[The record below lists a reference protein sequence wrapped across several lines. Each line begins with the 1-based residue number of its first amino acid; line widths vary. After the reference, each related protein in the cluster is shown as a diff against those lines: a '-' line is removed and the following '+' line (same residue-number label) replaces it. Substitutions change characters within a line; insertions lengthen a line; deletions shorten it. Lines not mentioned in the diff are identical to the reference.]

1 MRLVVFDLDGV
12 LVDSKDIHF
21 VALNSA
27 LESIRPGSS
36 IEKPEHLAQFDGLD
50 TRSKLRKL
58 IESGRI
64 SPEELEDVWALK
76 QRLTASAFEDLPVDD
91 ELVSI
96 FRELKSRDLL
106 LAVASNSIRTTV
118 TTAIGALGLGEFVD
132 FYLGNEDVTSPK
144 PHPEVYWRTM
154 MHFRTVPEETLI
166 VEDSP
171 VGRESARRSG
181 ARTLEVS
188 NRSQLTLGLLLE
200 MLEEKKMQVRT
211 PWSDPELNVVIPM
224 AGAGQRF
231 VDAGYTFP
239 KPLIEVL
246 GMPMIQR
253 VVKNLN
259 VNANFIFIVQAAMS
273 EKYNL
278 PTTLQRIAPNCRVVE
293 TNGLTQGAAETVL
306 LAAPFIDN
314 DKPLLLANSDQ
325 LVSWDSGTTMY
336 KWRNSEIDGA
346 ILTFQS
352 VHPKWSYAAVDDLG
366 FVERVAEKE
375 PISDNATV
383 GIYFWQR
390 GHDFVRFAKQMI
402 AKDIRTNGEFY
413 VCPVFNE
420 LIAAG
425 GRVVTEKVEEMFG
438 LGTPEDLD
446 AFLANPSAT
455 EMLAQA

>member
-21 VALNSA
+21 GALNSA

-36 IEKPEHLAQFDGLD
+36 IKKSEHLAQFDGLD

-64 SPEELEDVWALK
+64 SQREFEDVWSLK
-76 QRLTASAFEDLPVDD
+76 QRLTASAFADLPVDD

-96 FRELKSRDLL
+96 FRELKSRDIL

-118 TTAIGALGLGEFVD
+118 TTVIRALGLGEFVD

-144 PHPEVYWRTM
+144 PHPEIYWRTM
-154 MHFRTVPEETLI
+154 MHFRAVPEETLI

-171 VGRESARRSG
+171 IGRESARRSG
-181 ARTLEVS
+181 ASTFEVT

-200 MLEEKKMQVRT
+200 ILEKKKMHVRAA
-211 PWSDPELNVVIPM
+211 WSDPELNVVIPM

-239 KPLIEVL
+239 KPLIEVM

-273 EKYNL
+273 KKYNL
-278 PTTLQRIAPNCRVVE
+278 PATLQRIAPNCRVVE
-293 TNGLTQGAAETVL
+293 TDGLTEGAAETVL

-325 LVSWDSGTTMY
+325 LVSWDSGTTIY

-346 ILTFQS
+346 ILTFLS

-420 LIAAG
+420 LISSG
-425 GRVVTEKVEEMFG
+425 GRVVTERVEEMFG

>member
-12 LVDSKDIHF
+12 LVDSKDLHF
-21 VALNSA
+21 AALNSA

-36 IEKPEHLAQFDGLD
+36 IEKSEHLARFDGLD

-58 IESGRI
+58 IELGRI
-64 SPEELEDVWALK
+64 HPEQFESVWSLK
-76 QRLTASAFEDLPVDD
+76 QRLTARAFDDLSVDN

-96 FRELKSRDLL
+96 FRELKNRDLRR
-106 LAVASNSIRTTV
+106 AVASNSIRKTV
-118 TTAIGALGLGEFVD
+118 NTAIGALGLGEFVD
-132 FYLGNEDVTSPK
+132 FYLGNEDVSSPK
-144 PHPEVYWRTM
+144 PHPEIYWRMM
-154 MHFRTVPEETLI
+154 MHFETLPEQTLI

-181 ARTLEVS
+181 ARTLEVA
-188 NRSQLTLGLLLE
+188 NRSQLSIGLLLE
-200 MLEEKKMQVRT
+200 MLENKEMQVGA

-239 KPLIEVL
+239 KPLIEVM

-259 VNANFIFIVQAAMS
+259 VNANFTFIVQAAMS
-273 EKYNL
+273 KKYNL
-278 PTTLQRIAPNCRVVE
+278 PAALQQIAPNCRVVE
-293 TNGLTQGAAETVL
+293 TDGLTQGAAETVL
-306 LAAPFIDN
+306 LAASFIDN
-314 DKPLLLANSDQ
+314 DRPLLLANSDQ
-325 LVSWDSGTTMY
+325 LVRWDSGTTIY

-346 ILTFQS
+346 ILTFPS
-352 VHPKWSYAAVDDLG
+352 VHPKWSYAAVNDSG
-366 FVERVAEKE
+366 FVERVAEKK

-390 GHDFVRFAKQMI
+390 GHDFVRFAKQMM

-420 LIAAG
+420 LISAG
-425 GRVVTEKVEEMFG
+425 GRVVTEKVEDMFG
-438 LGTPEDLD
+438 LGTPEDLH
-446 AFLANPSAT
+446 AFLANPAAT
-455 EMLAQA
+455 EMLA

>member
-1 MRLVVFDLDGV
+1 VELVIFDLDGV
-12 LVDSKDIHF
+12 LVHSKDIHF

-36 IEKPEHLAQFDGLD
+36 IEKSEHLAQFDGLD
-50 TRSKLRKL
+50 TRSKLHKL
-58 IESGRI
+58 INSGRI
-64 SPEELEDVWALK
+64 SPEEAEDVWALK
-76 QRLTASAFEDLPVDD
+76 QRFTASAFEALPVDE
-91 ELVSI
+91 ELVSM

-118 TTAIGALGLGEFVD
+118 TTANGALGLGEFVD
-132 FYLGNEDVTSPK
+132 FYLGNEDVSSPK
-144 PHPEVYWRTM
+144 PHPEMYWRAM
-154 MHFRTVPEETLI
+154 MHFRALPEQTLI

-171 VGRESARRSG
+171 VGREGAKRSG

-200 MLEEKKMQVRT
+200 VLEEKKMQVRA

-231 VDAGYTFP
+231 VDAGYSFP
-239 KPLIEVL
+239 KPLIEVF
-246 GMPMIQR
+246 GIPMIQR
-253 VVKNLN
+253 VVQNLN

-278 PTTLQRIAPNCRVVE
+278 PMTLQQIAPGCKVVE

-306 LAAPFIDN
+306 LAASFIDN

-325 LVSWDSGTTMY
+325 LVSWDSGTTIY

-346 ILTFQS
+346 ILTFKS
-352 VHPKWSYAAVDDLG
+352 VHPKWSYAAVGDLG

-390 GHDFVRFAKQMI
+390 GHDFVRCAKQMI
-402 AKDIRTNGEFY
+402 ARDIRTKGEFY

-420 LIAAG
+420 VIAEG

-446 AFLANPSAT
+446 AFLANPLAT